1 MSNKD
6 NADNLQGSQV
16 VAKICCGAG
25 YTCTEDYLVCKAFIA
40 ASEDPFVGT
49 AQKGKDFWK
58 KMHEKY
64 RELLS
69 QQLHLAQLKYSLAI
83 ADARLLILEP
93 VIEERNQEF
102 HLV

>member
-49 AQKGKDFWK
+49 AQKGKDFQK
-58 KMHEKY
+58 KMYEKY
-64 RELLS
+64 RELLFS
-69 QQLHLAQLKYSLAI
+69 AAT
-83 ADARLLILEP
+83 
-93 VIEERNQEF
+93 F
-102 HLV
+102 

>member
-1 MSNKD
+1 MSTIFR
-6 NADNLQGSQV
+6 GSR
-16 VAKICCGAG
+16 
-25 YTCTEDYLVCKAFIA
+25 YTRTEDYLVCKAFIA

-49 AQKGKDFWK
+49 AQKGKDFRK
-58 KMHEKY
+58 KIHEKY

-69 QQLHLAQLKYSLAI
+69 QQSHLDRLNYSLVT